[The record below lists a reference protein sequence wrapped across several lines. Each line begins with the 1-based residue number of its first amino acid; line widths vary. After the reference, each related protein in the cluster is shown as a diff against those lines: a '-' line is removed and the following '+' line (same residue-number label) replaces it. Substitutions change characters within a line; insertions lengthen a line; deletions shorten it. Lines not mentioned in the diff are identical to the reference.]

1 MFDFTMFNGGIR
13 RGVYATT
20 TETTLQDLKTFQN
33 FLYHPFKNHNKYKK
47 MLPTSNQPAQMYKTA
62 KTNKFDSTN
71 TISIE
76 ELKFCPIIVQ
86 TGTYTYDAALS
97 IAEYLK
103 PFCDENPHII
113 RNTQDFLNL
122 LKDKPP
128 LEPDEEYLLYDVES
142 LLTNILIKDT
152 IEYILD
158 QVYNKQKL
166 EPLCSKLI
174 FKRLLVKLTI
184 ESTFIFDSKY
194 YKPWADHFR

>member
-1 MFDFTMFNGGIR
+1 M
-13 RGVYATT
+13 TT
-20 TETTLQDLKTFQN
+20 
-33 FLYHPFKNHNKYKK
+33 
-47 MLPTSNQPAQMYKTA
+47 

-71 TISIE
+71 TNSIE
-76 ELKFCPIIVQ
+76 ELKFCPIIAQ

-103 PFCDENPHII
+103 PLCDENPHII